1 MTQLRDYLAENSVEN
16 ASIPFVYAGN
26 LYAEPLLDDVL
37 AQIAADGRQNIRV
50 LITHAFGTPTGCLR
64 YRRAL
69 AEAVERLERQWMLAE
84 KPAQN
89 WRFSFVEPFF
99 DSPRFYR
106 AVADTLLNAGAQLR
120 LEQGFTA
127 RSGENRSSEESVFVL
142 FSAHALPADESAK
155 SGYEAQLL
163 SVCEKVAAASGLRER
178 WSPGFA
184 PESDVILP
192 THSLKHSIPR
202 LPAGNGGLVDR
213 TTEKLK
219 WNRYTQTTT
228 QKTAQTTAFDDSW
241 RWNLVYQS
249 RSGRPAQPWSEPSIG
264 DFLRQIRGVFPEIR
278 NILVVPIGFFFENME
293 TVGDLD
299 KDFAEICAE
308 NGVRYWRAEA
318 VGNTFQAVCLAANL
332 LTEGPND
339 AFCADFNDS
348 KEEFG
353 RIGACS
359 TCELRC
365 KSEKK

>member
-1 MTQLRDYLAENSVEN
+1 MRETFLPFSKPSITQSEIDALNAVLRSGWITTGPKNAEFEEKFK
-16 ASIPFVYAGN
+16 AY
-26 LYAEPLLDDVL
+26 
-37 AQIAADGRQNIRV
+37 
-50 LITHAFGTPTGCLR
+50 TGCQAAVAMTSETSVMQALL
-64 YRRAL
+64 RAL
-69 AEAVERLERQWMLAE
+69 GIGPGDEVITPSMTWVSLPNTVCLCGAKPVFVDCDRDTLMVTPEAVEA
-84 KPAQN
+84 AIT
-89 WRFSFVEPFF
+89 
-99 DSPRFYR
+99 PRTKLIVPVHF
-106 AVADTLLNAGAQLR
+106 AGAPFDVA
-120 LEQGFTA
+120 GFRRMA
-127 RSGENRSSEESVFVL
+127 QKHAIPLVEDA
-142 FSAHALPADESAK
+142 AHALGTE
-155 SGYEAQLL
+155 
-163 SVCEKVAAASGLRER
+163 
-178 WSPGFA
+178 F
-184 PESDVILP
+184 ILP